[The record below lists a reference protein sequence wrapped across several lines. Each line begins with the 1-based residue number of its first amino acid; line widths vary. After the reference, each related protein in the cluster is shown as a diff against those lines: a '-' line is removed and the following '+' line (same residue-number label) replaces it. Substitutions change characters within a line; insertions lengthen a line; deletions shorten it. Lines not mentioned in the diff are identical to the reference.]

1 MASFRPHTRA
11 GRWPG
16 LVEAHDRF
24 VEDYNAQAHFA
35 HRDRPDGPGDL
46 QPRPLLRPARKVPG
60 SRSGSRTAA

>member
-24 VEDYNAQAHFA
+24 VEDYNAKAHFA
-35 HRDRPDGPGDL
+35 HRDRTALATSSHGSSSG
-46 QPRPLLRPARKVPG
+46 RPARSPG
-60 SRSGSRTAA
+60 SRSGSRKAA